1 MESLKKQI
9 ETFDRCCEDAKSAQF
24 IVATT
29 KLKEILKCIVSSPR
43 LYDLFRAMVK
53 NFDYAA
59 CCRKCLITE
68 HNGLFETSY
77 IALPDDPDETLPFIF
92 CLLAEFDREDY
103 QGFNDFLR
111 KYFNEDG
118 SYASCYEN
126 FCVQILDTLRDI
138 IDSMYAESVQ
148 KSVMEHQSETVYTS
162 ANPTA
167 SPAGPGAAAHIAPA
181 QQSRDYRQ
189 VPLPNM
195 QSQQQPLPDMQY
207 FQPIP
212 NMQSAQPVPAGA
224 ADISSLIADE
234 HIYIAMTDIPDGDK
248 KGAMGILDELDA
260 AIKAGAFTTA
270 NALICGYN
278 YFALFHN
285 TISANL
291 PKIIQKLYELEA

>member
-9 ETFDRCCEDAKSAQF
+9 EAFDLCCDDAKSSQF

-29 KLKEILKCIVSSPR
+29 KLKDILKCIARSPK
-43 LYDLFRAMVK
+43 LCMLFNEMTK

-77 IALPDDPDETLPFIF
+77 ISLPEDPDETLPFIF
-92 CLLAEFDREDY
+92 CLLAEFEREDY

-126 FCVQILDTLRDI
+126 FCTQIIDTLRDI

-148 KSVMEHQSETVYTS
+148 KSHQEHLSETVYTS
-162 ANPTA
+162 ANPTGA
-167 SPAGPGAAAHIAPA
+167 PSGPGASAQTVPVQQPAAA
-181 QQSRDYRQ
+181 RDYRRTD
-189 VPLPNM
+189 L
-195 QSQQQPLPDMQY
+195 
-207 FQPIP
+207 
-212 NMQSAQPVPAGA
+212 PAGGTM
-224 ADISSLIADE
+224 DIANLIADE
-234 HIYIAMTDIPDGDK
+234 HVYVAMSDIPEGDK
-248 KGAMGILDELDA
+248 KGAIGILDELDT
-260 AIKAGAFTTA
+260 AIKAGNLTCA

-285 TISANL
+285 TISDTL
-291 PKIIQKLYELEA
+291 PQIIQKLQELES